1 MMLKRLGQSVVGLL
15 CIASMVSGCAQKQA
29 PAAREAVPV
38 VVATVE
44 QRDVPIELHAIGNVQ
59 PFSTVQIKSQVSAQL
74 QKVHFKEGEDVK
86 KGQLLFTLDRRQ
98 LEADLKKLEG
108 QVAKDQAQLVNY
120 EAKAARFT
128 QLLKEGVISQ
138 QDYDA
143 AVSDAEAIRASLAA
157 DRAAAES
164 QRVQLN
170 YTSIYSPIDGRT
182 GGLQVHEGNLVKQN
196 DVPILVTINQVT
208 PIYVEFALP
217 EQNLGEVKRFSATQK
232 LKVKAVLAGDN
243 GHPAVGD
250 LSFIDNA
257 VDSTTGTIKM
267 KATFTNQ
274 DHRLWPGQFVDVAL
288 RLATQPHAV
297 VVPSAAVQSGQQG
310 PYVYVVQPDMTAVN
324 RNISVTRTYGSDSII
339 TSGLQPGERV
349 VTDGQVRLQPG
360 AKVAIKNGQSGTIDS
375 AHQTSAVGAGM

>member
-1 MMLKRLGQSVVGLL
+1 MFT
-15 CIASMVSGCAQKQA
+15 GCAQRQA
-29 PAAREAVPV
+29 PPAREAVPV

-44 QRDVPIELHAIGNVQ
+44 QRDVPVELHAIGNVQ
-59 PFSTVQIKSQVSAQL
+59 PYSTVQIKSQVSAQL
-74 QKVHFKEGEDVK
+74 EKVHFKEGDDVR
-86 KGQLLFTLDRRQ
+86 KGELLFTLDRRQ

-108 QVAKDQAQLVNY
+108 QVAKDQAQLLNY

-128 QLLKEGVISQ
+128 QLQKEGVVSQ

-143 AVSDAEAIRASLAA
+143 AVSDAEAIKASLAA

-164 QRVQLN
+164 QRVELN

-182 GGLQVHEGNLVKQN
+182 GGLQVHEGNLVKAN
-196 DVPILVTINQVT
+196 DVPVLVTINQIT

-217 EQNLGEVKRFSATQK
+217 EHELGEVKRFAAAQK
-232 LKVKAVLAGDN
+232 LKVKAVVAGDN
-243 GHPAVGD
+243 EHPAVGD

-267 KATFTNQ
+267 KGTFANQ

-288 RLATQPHAV
+288 RLATEPHAV
-297 VVPSAAVQSGQQG
+297 VIPSAAVQSGQQG
-310 PYVYVVQPDMTAVN
+310 PYVYVVRPDMTAVN
-324 RNISVTRTYGSDSII
+324 RNISVTRTYGSDSIV
-339 TSGLQPGERV
+339 TSGLQPGETV

-360 AKVAIKNGQSGTIDS
+360 AKVAIKNGQSGTVDS
-375 AHQTSAVGAGM
+375 AHQTSVVGAGT

>member
-1 MMLKRLGQSVVGLL
+1 MFKVIQYAALFACAGCVLT
-15 CIASMVSGCAQKQA
+15 GCAQKQA

-44 QRDVPIELHAIGNVQ
+44 RRDIPIELHAIGNVQ
-59 PFSTVQIKSQVSAQL
+59 PYSTVQIKSQVSAQL
-74 QKVHFKEGEDVK
+74 EKVHFKEGEDVK

-120 EAKAARFT
+120 DAKAARFT

-143 AVSDAEAIRASLAA
+143 AVSDAEAIKASLAA

-196 DVPILVTINQVT
+196 DVPILVTINQIT

-217 EQNLGEVKRFSATQK
+217 EQQLGEVKRFSATQK
-232 LKVKAVLAGDN
+232 LKVKAVVAGDN
-243 GHPAVGD
+243 DHPALGD

-267 KATFTNQ
+267 KATFTNL

-288 RLATQPHAV
+288 KLTTEAHAV

-310 PYVYVVQPDMTAVN
+310 AYVYVVQPDMTAIN
-324 RNISVTRTYGSDSII
+324 RNISVARTYGSDSIVN
-339 TSGLQPGERV
+339 SGLQPGERV

-360 AKVAIKNGQSGTIDS
+360 AKVAIKNGQSGTVDS
-375 AHQTSAVGAGM
+375 AHQTPVVGAGT